1 MTTQSN
7 LYVEKINS
15 EHPLAVWMLNERVDY
30 LSTISEVQRRLDSS
44 GQWTLTNAT
53 ATQEDPIPETTPI
66 KSSLVSRLSGS
77 VPTSSPMEIEAVSAY
92 NINLSNLDRSL
103 ASWAIGFN
111 IYFDNPYAE
120 TIQYG
125 YQYYDSVTSTTID
138 VLQSVVLSS
147 LDANTWQFYSNTF
160 ELPPV
165 GATAIKLVIRI
176 SVVSGGGINDYDFL
190 INGLSVGQWSE
201 DFNKNSVGVRASA
214 MPSDIALPSSLKVI
228 DAVPYGASTL
238 NGYYLANNS
247 NLFAKY
253 FGIPLVYGSSNVTK
267 IFDNVISGVNYPS
280 IILPGYGFLNDRG
293 RYNDYTAEMWI
304 RVSSDT
310 LEPKKIFGPIS
321 SNDGLYVEGG
331 FLTIVVGDNY
341 KSHYV
346 GEWHR
351 PMLIH
356 IRIIKDTVT
365 LVLNGEEVAEIPF
378 DQTNIGLPSEFDGT
392 GKSQDWLGFYAYAD
406 VYPIDIDSF
415 SIYSYAVPTTV
426 AKRRWVWGQAV
437 VAPETTNASLNG
449 TTVFNDYSFA
459 DYAVNYNYP
468 DFATWRQAFF
478 SNLEASSKFLT
489 LPDYKLPEFSL
500 GSKTSQ
506 EWFDQMQSA
515 ESSATDKYFTF
526 RPNSGWSTTLGFM
539 FFESLG
545 VLSETVESLYGVFE
559 TDGTAVNQVL
569 FKIDNKITKDS
580 LTAQI
585 NGNTLSYRFLSSGV
599 NTLIQEHTVSSNTK
613 FTAGINIKNLSSQ
626 PIIGINRF
634 FTNQSNLTVLVAGDK
649 VTTFT
654 GKVYRFGFDASYN
667 NRKISSK
674 YDQEGLFLHSS
685 TVATQMLAHTANYT
699 LKVIEKYGLMF
710 ADIAVSGYW
719 EDYMPLSYFAK
730 YTEDYDGNR
739 FYDVDSIQFN
749 LDFPEPLETK
759 SLESTSSWT
768 YSDLAI
774 RYSSPIQQTYA
785 SLDNNFYSGWDNYE
799 DMSQDSDKYYYYDTE
814 RSAVRS
820 YISFQY
826 TNDGA
831 NTNLVDFPNF
841 ATARVKGTADP
852 ALISGNWE
860 DTAYEVI
867 DGTIIY
873 PPTKDRQNNSV
884 DFNDIALVYHLDFNS
899 EGILHHP
906 VKFRKLQ
913 LASQVLERK
922 QFTEIGTKFGVPVY
936 PYKKTGIYYDFKGKN
951 PISTYK
957 GSTPYLYLNKHSGW
971 RIQGDFSEVTERGIS
986 IPVNVQK
993 GLGTEVSTIQM
1004 WAKFANRVFPTGAM
1018 LILSVDHKNGIYD
1031 FYLQGDASG
1040 QRGYVYAVNRLTNAI
1055 IDTVQYYVNGQ
1066 SVQTPYLTNEEWTV
1080 LSIAFTDLLS
1090 FDQYTGRI
1098 NLNGPLTYNNVSYY
1112 LATNLE
1118 QNQRVQV
1125 RTWGDIKDDGTPRL
1139 WDYWENAYTWNE
1151 VKIVNTINL
1160 YSIDPTIIYDKYMGT
1175 NRIIV
1180 DDEVDGISVAPED
1193 VRVYNDVTWSTTT
1206 KIAV

>member
-1 MTTQSN
+1 
-7 LYVEKINS
+7 
-15 EHPLAVWMLNERVDY
+15 
-30 LSTISEVQRRLDSS
+30 
-44 GQWTLTNAT
+44 
-53 ATQEDPIPETTPI
+53 
-66 KSSLVSRLSGS
+66 
-77 VPTSSPMEIEAVSAY
+77 
-92 NINLSNLDRSL
+92 
-103 ASWAIGFN
+103 
-111 IYFDNPYAE
+111 
-120 TIQYG
+120 
-125 YQYYDSVTSTTID
+125 
-138 VLQSVVLSS
+138 
-147 LDANTWQFYSNTF
+147 
-160 ELPPV
+160 
-165 GATAIKLVIRI
+165 
-176 SVVSGGGINDYDFL
+176 
-190 INGLSVGQWSE
+190 
-201 DFNKNSVGVRASA
+201 
-214 MPSDIALPSSLKVI
+214 
-228 DAVPYGASTL
+228 
-238 NGYYLANNS
+238 
-247 NLFAKY
+247 
-253 FGIPLVYGSSNVTK
+253 
-267 IFDNVISGVNYPS
+267 
-280 IILPGYGFLNDRG
+280 
-293 RYNDYTAEMWI
+293 
-304 RVSSDT
+304 
-310 LEPKKIFGPIS
+310 
-321 SNDGLYVEGG
+321 
-331 FLTIVVGDNY
+331 
-341 KSHYV
+341 
-346 GEWHR
+346 
-351 PMLIH
+351 
-356 IRIIKDTVT
+356 
-365 LVLNGEEVAEIPF
+365 
-378 DQTNIGLPSEFDGT
+378 
-392 GKSQDWLGFYAYAD
+392 
-406 VYPIDIDSF
+406 
-415 SIYSYAVPTTV
+415 
-426 AKRRWVWGQAV
+426 
-437 VAPETTNASLNG
+437 
-449 TTVFNDYSFA
+449 
-459 DYAVNYNYP
+459 
-468 DFATWRQAFF
+468 
-478 SNLEASSKFLT
+478 
-489 LPDYKLPEFSL
+489 
-500 GSKTSQ
+500 
-506 EWFDQMQSA
+506 
-515 ESSATDKYFTF
+515 
-526 RPNSGWSTTLGFM
+526 M

-545 VLSETVESLYGVFE
+545 VLNESIESLYGVFE
-559 TDGTAVNQVL
+559 TDGSASNQVL

-580 LTAQI
+580 LI
-585 NGNTLSYRFLSSGV
+585 VRVNGNTLSYRFSSSGTTTV
-599 NTLIQEHTVSSNTK
+599 IQEHTVSSNTK

-626 PIIGINRF
+626 AIPGINRF
-634 FTNQSNLTVLVAGDK
+634 FTNQSNLTILLGGDK

-654 GKVYRFGFDASYN
+654 GRIYRFGFDASYN

-685 TVATQMLAHTANYT
+685 TVANQMLAHTANYT

-768 YSDLAI
+768 YSDLQI

-814 RSAVRS
+814 RSAIRS

-831 NTNLVDFPNF
+831 NTNLVDFTNF

-852 ALISGNWE
+852 ALIAGNWE

-936 PYKKTGIYYDFKGKN
+936 PYKKTGIYFDFKGKN

-971 RIQGDFSEVTERGIS
+971 RIQGDFSEITERGIS
-986 IPVNVQK
+986 IPVNVQR

-1125 RTWGDIKDDGTPRL
+1125 RTWGDIKDDGSPIF
-1139 WDYWENAYTWNE
+1139 WDYWENSFTWNE
-1151 VKIVNTINL
+1151 VKIVSTIDL

-1180 DDEVDGISVAPED
+1180 DDGVDGISVAPED
-1193 VRVYNDVTWSTTT
+1193 VRVYNNVTWSTTT